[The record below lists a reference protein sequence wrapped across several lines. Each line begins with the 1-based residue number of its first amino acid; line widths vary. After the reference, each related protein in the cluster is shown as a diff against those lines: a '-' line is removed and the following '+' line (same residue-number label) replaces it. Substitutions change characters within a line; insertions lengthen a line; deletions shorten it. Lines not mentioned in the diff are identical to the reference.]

1 MMLCPWSP
9 LSLHPSSFLP
19 PSCSGGNRRK
29 LSTAIALVGS
39 PPIVFLVGCIT
50 IMSSSLSCFLHRC
63 VISTVMSSSLSC
75 HQHRHVIS
83 TVMSSFTCGSSCP
96 CTYVCPVLE
105 QPSTVSK
112 EFLCSYHCFV
122 RACSSD
128 VPILLYIII

>member
-1 MMLCPWSP
+1 MNDVVPMVSFVTA
-9 LSLHPSSFLP
+9 SFLP

-50 IMSSSLSCFLHRC
+50 VMSSSLSCFLHRR

-75 HQHRHVIS
+75 HHYRHVII
-83 TVMSSFTCGSSCP
+83 TVMSSFTCGTSCP

-112 EFLCSYHCFV
+112 ELPLFC
-122 RACSSD
+122 ACMQFRCTYLVIRIS
-128 VPILLYIII
+128 L